1 MQGFTYEVDIALVID
16 VTGSMHGILD
26 EVKANALRF
35 HEDLTAAMRA
45 KDKTID
51 SLRVRVVAFRDYY
64 ADGEQSMETSEFF
77 ELPAQQGEYS
87 AFVSALVPTGGGDE
101 PESGLEGLV
110 LGMRSDWAKSGS
122 KRRQV
127 IIVWTDASAH
137 PLEKNA
143 GSKPVVYP
151 KGMPADFDAL
161 TDLWE
166 GQDYMDMNAK
176 RLIIYAPDAYA
187 WTDMGLHW
195 ENTVHYTSKAG
206 RGLSDVDY
214 STIIDTIAASV

>member
-26 EVKANALRF
+26 EVKSNALRF

-45 KDKTID
+45 KDKQID

-64 ADGEQSMETSEFF
+64 ADGDQSMETSDFF
-77 ELPAQQGEYS
+77 ELPAQQPAY
-87 AFVSALVPTGGGDE
+87 ADFVSALVPTGGGDE
-101 PESGLEGLV
+101 PENGLEALV
-110 LGMRSDWAKSGS
+110 LAMRSDWTKAGS

-137 PLEKNA
+137 PLEKNKGA
-143 GSKPVVYP
+143 KPSVYP
-151 KGMPADFDAL
+151 SGMPADFDAL

-166 GQDYMDMNAK
+166 GQDLMDLAAK

-195 ENTVHYTSKAG
+195 DNAVHYTSKAG

-214 STIIDTIAASV
+214 GTIIDTIAQSV